1 MGKIEIKV
9 RRYANG
15 NDCLAYL
22 EEKMKKI
29 LKRVT
34 GVFLCVAMAVG
45 IFCTTSAY
53 AEGAD
58 ASADNTQAQ
67 AAQWPTGPEV
77 QAGSAIIMDAAT
89 GTVLYEKDADT
100 PRYPASITKIMTTL
114 LALENCSLDEIVHF
128 SATAVYENEGG
139 TSHIARDLDEE
150 MTLEQCL
157 YAIMLESANECS
169 YAVAEHVGG
178 GDYQKFIDMMNAKAA
193 ELGCTNTHFNNC
205 NGLPDPDHVVSARDM
220 ALISREAIKNSMFRK
235 IVGTVRYEI
244 PPTNKHADPTP
255 LNNHHQMISAYKGRQ
270 NLYEYC
276 IGGKTGWTSDAGN
289 TLVTFAEKDGMT
301 LICVVMSCTAGGQ
314 YSDTRTLFDYCFDN
328 FKMYN
333 VAQNETRY
341 EKTQSSDNTL
351 FTEWNAFA
359 KVDGDAQI
367 ILPASA
373 NFLDTQTEV
382 NYDQAS
388 DSILGTLV
396 YSYGGR
402 QVGTA
407 NVVTTGAKVTE
418 YPFGEKS
425 GTVQSADNAMQ
436 NDTSATAEST
446 DTTKNDTGKK
456 SGISISKN
464 KLLLI
469 GGGVAAAV
477 VIILVIWFLYNNIR
491 RFHRRKEGRDRR
503 YKTIKNNRKWN
514 KRGGC

>member
-1 MGKIEIKV
+1 MQVCKLH
-9 RRYANG
+9 
-15 NDCLAYL
+15 CLSAYL
-22 EEKMKKI
+22 EEEMKKI

-34 GVFLCVAMAVG
+34 GIFLCAAMAVG
-45 IFCTTSAY
+45 IFGTTRAF

-58 ASADNTQAQ
+58 ASADNTQTQ
-67 AAQWPTGPEV
+67 EAAQWPTGPEV

-114 LALENCSLDEIVHF
+114 LALENCSLDEMVHF
-128 SATAVYENEGG
+128 GATAVYENEGG

-205 NGLPDPDHVVSARDM
+205 NGLPDPNHVVSARDM
-220 ALISREAIKNSMFRK
+220 ALISREAIKNTMFRK

-270 NLYEYC
+270 NLYDYC

-301 LICVVMSCTAGGQ
+301 LICVVMNCSAGGQ
-314 YSDTRTLFDYCFDN
+314 YTDTRTLFDYCFEN

-341 EKTQSSDNTL
+341 EKAQSSGNTL

-359 KVDGDAQI
+359 KVDDDAQI

-373 NFLDTQTEV
+373 NFLDTQTEI
-382 NYDQAS
+382 NYDQTS
-388 DSILGTLV
+388 DKILGTLV

-425 GTVQSADNAMQ
+425 GTVQKSDSTKENA
-436 NDTSATAEST
+436 TSTVAEASDKNKT
-446 DTTKNDTGKK
+446 DGSKNGTGKK
-456 SGISISKN
+456 NSLSISRN
-464 KLLLI
+464 KLLVI
-469 GGGVAAAV
+469 GGGVIAAV
-477 VIILVIWFLYNNIR
+477 VIVIVIWFLYNNICRFR
-491 RFHRRKEGRDRR
+491 RGKKRRDRQ

-514 KRGGC
+514 RRGGRR

>member
-1 MGKIEIKV
+1 MRKF
-9 RRYANG
+9 
-15 NDCLAYL
+15 
-22 EEKMKKI
+22 
-29 LKRVT
+29 LKRMT
-34 GVFLCVAMAVG
+34 GIFLCVAMAAGVYG
-45 IFCTTSAY
+45 AIPVY
-53 AEGAD
+53 AEGTD
-58 ASADNTQAQ
+58 TGTDIQAQ
-67 AAQWPTGPEV
+67 AAQWPTGPAV
-77 QAGSAIIMDAAT
+77 QAASAIIMDAST

-114 LALENCSLDEIVHF
+114 LALENCNLDEMVHF

-157 YAIMLESANECS
+157 YGIMLESANECS

-205 NGLPDPDHVVSARDM
+205 NGLPDPAHVVSARDM

-301 LICVVMSCTAGGQ
+301 LICVVMNCTAGGQ
-314 YSDTRTLFDYCFDN
+314 YADTRTLFDYCFEN
-328 FKMYN
+328 FKLYN

-341 EKTQSSDNTL
+341 ENTNKQENTL

-359 KVDGDAQI
+359 KVEDDAQI
-367 ILPASA
+367 ILPAAA
-373 NFLDTQTEV
+373 NFLDTQTDV
-382 NYDQAS
+382 NYDQAGG
-388 DSILGTLV
+388 SILGTLV

-407 NVVTTGAKVTE
+407 NVVTTGAKVAE

-425 GTVQSADNAMQ
+425 GTIQKSESAKE
-436 NDTSATAEST
+436 NDTSVVADSSDKTKSDAA
-446 DTTKNDTGKK
+446 KNDIGKK
-456 SGISISKN
+456 KSLSISRN
-464 KLLLI
+464 KLLLA
-469 GGGVAAAV
+469 GGSVAVAI
-477 VIILVIWFLYNNIR
+477 VIVLVIWFLINN
-491 RFHRRKEGRDRR
+491 HRRIWRRKNTRDRR
-503 YKTIKNNRKWN
+503 YKTIRNNRKWN
-514 KRGGC
+514 RRGGRK